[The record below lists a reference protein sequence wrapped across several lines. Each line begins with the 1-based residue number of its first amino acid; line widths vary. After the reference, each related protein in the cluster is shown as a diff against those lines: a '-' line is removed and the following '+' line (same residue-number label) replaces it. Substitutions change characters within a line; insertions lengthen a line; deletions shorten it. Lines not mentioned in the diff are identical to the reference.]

1 MGFMGLQQVSLSHNR
16 SQIFD
21 GINNEDVS
29 PSLELV
35 DDIKRKYYPRSEVPG
50 FLFRRVKAL
59 LDFTPLNNTSYDK
72 LTMLSVSE
80 AARNDCLYM
89 ADLMIQS
96 QGGITHRHLNQ
107 NDDIGDDIT
116 HVVIDESHVD
126 GLHGISNKLA
136 RSVEL
141 VPNFVERA

>member
-1 MGFMGLQQVSLSHNR
+1 MGLQQVSLSHNR

-29 PSLELV
+29 RSLELV

-80 AARNDCLYM
+80 AARNDCLSM

-96 QGGITHRHLNQ
+96 QGGITHRHLNL
-107 NDDIGDDIT
+107 NDEIGDDIT
-116 HVVIDESHVD
+116 HVVMDESHVD
-126 GLHGISNKLA
+126 GMQGISNKLA
-136 RSVEL
+136 RSVEFN
-141 VPNFVERA
+141 PRFR